1 MDRGRQHEREGHHWV
16 NRRLPKDER
25 SQWNLPAGIMDN
37 FLHNTANVAI
47 ALGIVECT
55 KLGRGL
61 VVMGVRFELVHS
73 DTKLDGGL
81 RDVYC

>member
-1 MDRGRQHEREGHHWV
+1 
-16 NRRLPKDER
+16 
-25 SQWNLPAGIMDN
+25 MDN

-73 DTKLDGGL
+73 DIKLDGGL